1 MQDYINEMED
11 TRKALNRV
19 RQERDEAENEIDV
32 LKDEVESLNKTP
44 EKKMED
50 FLKLKEVSFEES
62 LHKKWS
68 FPLRISSVNVTK
80 SHLLKKSLMENF
92 IFCVVNDTK
101 LFRFN
106 LNVLK
111 QLLER
116 KRTYLENLAEN
127 ASFTFFLA
135 CNMNIIVKDFIN
147 SIILNLV
154 KSNGHS

>member
-32 LKDEVESLNKTP
+32 LKDEVESLNKTL

-80 SHLLKKSLMENF
+80 SHLLKKSLM
-92 IFCVVNDTK
+92 
-101 LFRFN
+101 
-106 LNVLK
+106 
-111 QLLER
+111 
-116 KRTYLENLAEN
+116 
-127 ASFTFFLA
+127 
-135 CNMNIIVKDFIN
+135 
-147 SIILNLV
+147 
-154 KSNGHS
+154 

>member
-32 LKDEVESLNKTP
+32 LKDEVESLNKTL

-80 SHLLKKSLMENF
+80 SHLLKKSLMQNF

-127 ASFTFFLA
+127 ASFTFLA

>member
-32 LKDEVESLNKTP
+32 LKDEVESLNKTL

-127 ASFTFFLA
+127 ALFTFLA
-135 CNMNIIVKDFIN
+135 YNMNIIVKDFIN

>member
-32 LKDEVESLNKTP
+32 LKDEVESLNKTL

-127 ASFTFFLA
+127 ASFTFLA
-135 CNMNIIVKDFIN
+135 YNMNIIVKDFIN